1 MSIAIIEQIQ
11 KKSKIRDDKTLKQ
24 SWAIKTNSKR
34 QGPMGVSQAVSRA
47 SKLQVFSK
55 ARC

>member
-11 KKSKIRDDKTLKQ
+11 KKSKIRDDKTIKQ
-24 SWAIKTNSKR
+24 SWALETNSKR

-55 ARC
+55 ARF